1 MLQLLPSLL
10 IGDTPR
16 LRRVMAYWAAT
27 AFIYTLSALIV
38 LRESARHGGGHLDA
52 TLVAIAGVGGIGVF
66 YFLLRGSQALGI
78 PHWRLALGQAY
89 YAVLYNMALYA
100 ALGDLR
106 GAILIGLPVVI
117 VFCAFA
123 LRPAQTIALSGFAIA
138 ALCATSGGLM
148 WWRPASHPLETELV
162 HVCLASFG
170 VASVAAIN
178 SELSRLRARLID
190 AVATIRRLATTDEL
204 TLLANRRHMLEQLEQ
219 LERDHERRVLHSG
232 QAGQVCIALIDIDFF
247 KAINDRHGHAA
258 GDTVLKAFAQ
268 AAVATLRAGDALAR
282 WGGEEFLLLMPDTA
296 LHEALAA
303 IERIGSASAA
313 LRFADIDPAL
323 RLSFSAGVTAAVL
336 PDDRFDDAIARADAA
351 MYKAKAEGRNRVV
364 AA

>member
-1 MLQLLPSLL
+1 MPQMGALRWRPALCMPVYKSHASSITLATHPLIHRRGLPVLQLLPSLL

-38 LRESARHGGGHLDA
+38 LRESTRHGGSHLDA

-78 PHWRLALGQAY
+78 PHWRLAVGQAY

-138 ALCATSGGLM
+138 ALCATSAGLM

-178 SELSRLRARLID
+178 SELSRLRVPPDRC
-190 AVATIRRLATTDEL
+190 
-204 TLLANRRHMLEQLEQ
+204 RRHHPPPGHHG
-219 LERDHERRVLHSG
+219 RADP
-232 QAGQVCIALIDIDFF
+232 AGQPPPHARAAGTAGTGARTPQRPHRSGRPGLPGP
-247 KAINDRHGHAA
+247 DRHRFFQGHQRPPRPRGRRHGAQSLRPGRRGHPARGRCA
-258 GDTVLKAFAQ
+258 GPLG
-268 AAVATLRAGDALAR
+268 RRG
-282 WGGEEFLLLMPDTA
+282 
-296 LHEALAA
+296 
-303 IERIGSASAA
+303 ISAA
-313 LRFADIDPAL
+313 DARHRPA
-323 RLSFSAGVTAAVL
+323 RGAG
-336 PDDRFDDAIARADAA
+336 RH
-351 MYKAKAEGRNRVV
+351 
-364 AA
+364 